1 MLDQLTDYAISNI
14 WCSPYQD
21 LQAIIQLRRATPV
34 GGRRSYFEYGRQQYY
49 LPDSTHSY
57 HIYSLGQTA
66 PNRLNLAATQRSW
79 VSCAQVMEARNLVID
94 LYLENGLMFPKT
106 ESFLLRTPDKTYLL
120 AVRIQPK
127 IGNLDTQL
135 LYMRFYSSAYFQ
147 SSNKPTDLPPIEV
160 KGGTILSSAQ
170 GLTLQQQYHLAR
182 ERVGYVTAYKNGRVV
197 SDFIPGSYVNG
208 DVIEWVYDPTV
219 AEVIDFPLESLQSF
233 ISTVDSQAKYLL
245 HPPKKENDY
254 IQYKDDVEIF
264 LLNTAGSVETG
275 VYYHRNIDRSM
286 RMVTHN
292 DYSIPVSHIDNIK
305 IANGWNSE
313 PDVTVRLLIRHTLNN
328 RPLVDEHQ
336 RIQDLYE
343 MTDSQIQAALI
354 GIDSTIVEWRAAN
367 LENSTYCAL
376 MSAVHP
382 ETYRSQTPALFGYNA
397 MTKILGKPYGTKTDG
412 YFQLASLYTGTS
424 TVFEYNASGLLLG
437 YRTVVGV
444 ENYVPLFPACEYI
457 EVFDGEGG
465 LALDLTY
472 STTEK
477 FLNPNVGYRFYICD
491 LQNGEPTNAWVDVTG
506 DTSVYTIGTDG
517 RVNWLFNPVYKR
529 GLVKGDSKF
538 TCYSLSL
545 NNTELV
551 WEFTLLDTAP
561 GNELTV
567 LPAKLDIWL
576 NGHPLVET
584 VDFFVRGKK
593 VVVVNR
599 DYLSQT
605 LSQQLVVRGTGFCK
619 DDMTRETPSELG
631 FVEHET
637 ISVGST
643 YNLRNDRAIRCVVGG
658 RFYTPDQL
666 SFAENM
672 REVTVP
678 GLQNGQP
685 YCIDAVLVPL
695 RGLTPYNTYP
705 FRPESLDLDQ
715 RVSDYLTAKIPP
727 PEWEGPSPITGLYK
741 VVSPFMA
748 KILSLLE
755 RGLLTAPASSATG
768 QEIEQLV
775 TPYKY
780 LLDFDPCVEGYNE
793 EYVLPVPHP
802 RLTLMEVSAVEYAF
816 LERLNTT
823 YLRGVLDLTPSVVI
837 V

>member
-755 RGLLTAPASSATG
+755 RGLLTAPAGSATG